1 MPIEVRLIRSG
12 ERIVRIRLSFI
23 SLFALAVFISSG
35 CTNPSTSL
43 FHSVTFTV
51 TATNGVTVAEDIN
64 YSDTDSTVH
73 SLANVAL
80 PWTLTVSMPVTQEQ
94 NSIGLSAQAMA
105 PSSGSVLTATISD
118 DGLQVATRSDPES
131 GIYMAIDLETLI

>member
-1 MPIEVRLIRSG
+1 
-12 ERIVRIRLSFI
+12 
-23 SLFALAVFISSG
+23 
-35 CTNPSTSL
+35 L
-43 FHSVTFTV
+43 FHSITFKV
-51 TATNGVTVAEDIN
+51 SATNGVTAAVDIN

-118 DGLQVATRSDPES
+118 DGVQVATRSDPES
-131 GIYMAIDLETLI
+131 GIYMSIDLETLI